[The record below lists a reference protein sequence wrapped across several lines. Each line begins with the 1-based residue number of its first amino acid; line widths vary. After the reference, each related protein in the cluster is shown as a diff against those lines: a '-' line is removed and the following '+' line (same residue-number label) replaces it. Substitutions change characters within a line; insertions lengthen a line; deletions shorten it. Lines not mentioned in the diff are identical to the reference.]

1 MTPSKLESLKS
12 SIALSEARYHK
23 VNEKVRLL
31 HAFVS
36 VGDEFSFKHQNTYL
50 FSNL

>member
-23 VNEKVRLL
+23 VNEKVQLVNL
-31 HAFVS
+31 AFRWAKLIVC
-36 VGDEFSFKHQNTYL
+36 
-50 FSNL
+50 